1 MKKKIT
7 DLFCRYK
14 ELILYV
20 IFGALT
26 TLVNIAAFWLCGK
39 LLGEELYLVSNA
51 VAWFVAVVFA
61 YITNKLFVFE
71 SKSMKPSVIIKEV
84 GVFFAGR
91 VFSFGVEEGG
101 MWLLVDLLKFG
112 EFSFEIF
119 GFEISGQLIAKLVL
133 AVIVVI
139 INYFVSKYVAFS
151 NKEKVKGFNQEKSDV
166 G

>member
-7 DLFCRYK
+7 DLFFKYK

-20 IFGALT
+20 VFGALT
-26 TLVNIAAFWLCGK
+26 TFVNLAAFWLCGK
-39 LLGEELYLVSNA
+39 ILGEELYLVSNA

-61 YITNKLFVFE
+61 YITNKIFVFE
-71 SKSMKPSVIIKEV
+71 SKSTEIAVIIKEV

-101 MWLLVDLLKFG
+101 MWLLVDLLNFG
-112 EFSFEIF
+112 EISFEVF
-119 GFEISGQLIAKLVL
+119 GFEINGQLIAKLVL

-139 INYFVSKYVAFS
+139 INYFVSKFVAFS
-151 NKEKVKGFNQEKSDV
+151 KKDKVKGLNREKSDI